1 MTHSIISETTQ
12 RHNQRI
18 NLDASLT
25 GGRSYLKAKNVWAK
39 TVPEMVAKLSQGGG
53 RGGYKGKAE

>member
-12 RHNQRI
+12 RHNHRI

-25 GGRSYLKAKNVWAK
+25 GGRRYEMAKGAWAK
-39 TVPEMVAKLSQGGG
+39 TVPAMVAKQPQGGG